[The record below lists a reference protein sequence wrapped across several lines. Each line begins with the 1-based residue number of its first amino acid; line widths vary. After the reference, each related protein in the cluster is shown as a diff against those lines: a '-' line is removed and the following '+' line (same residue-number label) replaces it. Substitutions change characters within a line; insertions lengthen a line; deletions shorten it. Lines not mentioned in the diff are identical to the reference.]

1 MKVIGTLMPARLGLL
16 AAGAAVVA
24 AASACTAQAPGS
36 ATPAATASASAAAA
50 ATHTAAATASPT
62 ATASPSA
69 SPGTSATVGALVA
82 GFPSKLVPVMP
93 GAKVVASSF
102 DKSTS
107 PATVAL
113 VGSISAKPAAVVA
126 YYTKALEGQGFTA
139 VPGNAV
145 GSVASKDFVRAGS
158 ETVNIAV
165 PATGGV
171 STFTIGANVTPES
184 VK

>member
-1 MKVIGTLMPARLGLL
+1 MKVIGMLMPARLGLL
-16 AAGAAVVA
+16 AAGVAVVA

-36 ATPAATASASAAAA
+36 ATPAASDSAAAA
-50 ATHTAAATASPT
+50 ATNPAITTASAT

-82 GFPSKLVPVMP
+82 GFPSRLLPVMP

-107 PATVAL
+107 PATAAL
-113 VGSISAKPAAVVA
+113 VGSISATPAAVVA

-139 VPGNAV
+139 VPGNTV
-145 GSVASKDFVRAGS
+145 GSVASKDFVRAGN

-165 PATGGV
+165 PQTGGV
-171 STFTIGANVTPES
+171 STFTIGANVTSES

>member
-1 MKVIGTLMPARLGLL
+1 VKVIGTLMPARLGLL

-24 AASACTAQAPGS
+24 AASACTAQAPSS
-36 ATPAATASASAAAA
+36 ATPAAPASASAAA
-50 ATHTAAATASPT
+50 TNTASATASPT
-62 ATASPSA
+62 AAASPSA

-82 GFPSKLVPVMP
+82 GFPSKLVTVMP
-93 GAKVVASSF
+93 GARVVASSF

-145 GSVASKDFVRAGS
+145 GSVVSKDFVRAGS

-165 PATGGV
+165 PVTGGV

>member
-24 AASACTAQAPGS
+24 AASACTPQAPGS
-36 ATPAATASASAAAA
+36 ATPAATAPAPSSAVATATASAAAA
-50 ATHTAAATASPT
+50 
-62 ATASPSA
+62 ASPSA

-82 GFPSKLVPVMP
+82 GFPSKLLPVMP
-93 GAKVVASSF
+93 GTKVVASSF
-102 DKSTS
+102 DKSAS
-107 PATVAL
+107 PATAAL
-113 VGSISAKPAAVVA
+113 VGSTAAKPAAVVA
-126 YYTKALEGQGFTA
+126 YYTKALEAQGFKA
-139 VPGNAV
+139 VPGSTV
-145 GSVASKDFVRAGS
+145 GSVASKDFVRAGN

>member
-1 MKVIGTLMPARLGLL
+1 
-16 AAGAAVVA
+16 
-24 AASACTAQAPGS
+24 
-36 ATPAATASASAAAA
+36 
-50 ATHTAAATASPT
+50 
-62 ATASPSA
+62 
-69 SPGTSATVGALVA
+69 
-82 GFPSKLVPVMP
+82 MP

>member
-36 ATPAATASASAAAA
+36 ATPAATASASPAAA
-50 ATHTAAATASPT
+50 ATNTAATASPT
-62 ATASPSA
+62 APASPSA

-82 GFPSKLVPVMP
+82 GFPSKLLPVMP

-126 YYTKALEGQGFTA
+126 YYTKALEGRGFTA

>member
-1 MKVIGTLMPARLGLL
+1 VKVIGTLMPARLGLL

-24 AASACTAQAPGS
+24 AASACTAQAPNS
-36 ATPAATASASAAAA
+36 APPAATATASTAAAA
-50 ATHTAAATASPT
+50 ANTAAATASPS
-62 ATASPSA
+62 ATASTSA

-145 GSVASKDFVRAGS
+145 GSVASKDFVRAGG

-165 PATGGV
+165 PATGGI
-171 STFTIGANVTPES
+171 STFTIGANVTPGS